1 MFRSRSART
10 TQILF
15 DFAIIILIFFAKI
28 GKVFKPTKFSS
39 CFFRLTKNI
48 VRAKIPAGAIMTSAA
63 LSSKGS
69 DIHPIFAIPSWQGY
83 PYKVNFS
90 RKKVNHFRKVSQ
102 HSSDGKSRK
111 DVWILKYCQNQIKP
125 NSGKDT
131 MLCFQI
137 SVFSLIFE
145 GCVMRNFSLFIYI
158 NIFIYINNNIF
169 SKMDASKTKLKSEI
183 WKQKHILL
191 SAFRFQFCF

>member
-1 MFRSRSART
+1 MFFSVDQKYRKSKNSRR
-10 TQILF
+10 
-15 DFAIIILIFFAKI
+15 
-28 GKVFKPTKFSS
+28 G
-39 CFFRLTKNI
+39 NY
-48 VRAKIPAGAIMTSAA
+48 A
-63 LSSKGS
+63 LSRIKLQRERHTPHLCYPVLTGLSVQSKLFQEKS
-69 DIHPIFAIPSWQGY
+69 KPLQESKSTFIWW
-83 PYKVNFS
+83 KVKE
-90 RKKVNHFRKVSQ
+90 RRVNNE
-102 HSSDGKSRK
+102 
-111 DVWILKYCQNQIKP
+111 ILSNQIKP

-183 WKQKHILL
+183 WKQKHTAFSFQL
-191 SAFRFQFCF
+191 SVLFLSP

>member
-1 MFRSRSART
+1 MKSFIFIPEM
-10 TQILF
+10 QPILF
-15 DFAIIILIFFAKI
+15 
-28 GKVFKPTKFSS
+28 
-39 CFFRLTKNI
+39 
-48 VRAKIPAGAIMTSAA
+48 
-63 LSSKGS
+63 KGS
-69 DIHPIFAIPSWQGY
+69 ANFAEYTICKDKNCKLQ
-83 PYKVNFS
+83 PYLSVQSKLFQEKSKPLQESKSTFIWWKVKE
-90 RKKVNHFRKVSQ
+90 RRVNIE
-102 HSSDGKSRK
+102 
-111 DVWILKYCQNQIKP
+111 ILSNQIKP

-183 WKQKHILL
+183 WKQKHTAFSFQISVLFL
-191 SAFRFQFCF
+191 SP

>member
-1 MFRSRSART
+1 MPTYSGTKIVQKIDLAKKKR
-10 TQILF
+10 INYLF
-15 DFAIIILIFFAKI
+15 FFFFFYLNRWKNTI
-28 GKVFKPTKFSS
+28 CKDKNCKLQPYLSVQSKLFQEKSKPLQESKSTFIWWKVKEK
-39 CFFRLTKNI
+39 RVNI
-48 VRAKIPAGAIMTSAA
+48 KLLLYQS
-63 LSSKGS
+63 
-69 DIHPIFAIPSWQGY
+69 
-83 PYKVNFS
+83 
-90 RKKVNHFRKVSQ
+90 
-102 HSSDGKSRK
+102 
-111 DVWILKYCQNQIKP
+111 KP